1 MQKWLV
7 VFLLFVSLQV
17 AAQEKKEIKTEDYNN
32 YSVEMADQMRK
43 DGKIY
48 VLVGIIV
55 IVMGGLL
62 FYVVSTDK
70 KISRLEK
77 EFKE

>member
-1 MQKWLV
+1 MQKWLL

-17 AAQEKKEIKTEDYNN
+17 AAQEKKEIKSEDYKN
-32 YSVEMADQMRK
+32 YSVEMADQMRE

-48 VLVGIIV
+48 VLVGIIA

-70 KISRLEK
+70 KISRLER
-77 EFKE
+77 EFRE